1 VRIHAEQETD
11 SVEAKV
17 TGRKRPEGKET
28 GFRHQ
33 FCYFSAVNP
42 SPAPMPKEAYRLTKV
57 VFTLGPATED
67 EAMLEKLILA
77 GVDVCR
83 LNMAH
88 ADDSWTRA
96 MIRRVRE
103 VCRRTQRH
111 IALLMDVK
119 GPEIRTGD
127 LPAPVDL
134 AAGQLI
140 DLLPRPGRAEDEVL
154 AVSVNYPMMG
164 RDVSAGNLVL
174 VDSGLIR
181 LEVLTSTPSR
191 VRCRVIVPA
200 RLCSRCHVNL
210 PGARVRLPALTAKDR
225 ADIAV
230 GVEEQV
236 DFFALSFSREADDV
250 DILRR
255 LLSDMKSAARIVA
268 KIEDQSGMA
277 NLDEIIVAADAVM
290 VARGDLGIEV
300 PMEDLPLFQKRAVE
314 ACIRHRKPVI
324 VATHLLESMITSP
337 VPTRAEVSD
346 IAGAV
351 WSTADAIMLSGETT
365 TGRYPLECV
374 QFMKRV
380 AGRIEGS
387 ATKGYNADLPLKT
400 HKDRL
405 LRSAVV
411 LAQELGDSGIVVFTR
426 SGLLP
431 QTLSALR
438 AWRCPIYAF
447 TDDPQV
453 FRHMLLM
460 WGVEPFLMDIKPDP
474 EETIRDA
481 FAYLLRRE
489 WVKPGDWMVVVT
501 NVLAGEKT
509 IDSIQ
514 MRPVE

>member
-1 VRIHAEQETD
+1 MNQ
-11 SVEAKV
+11 
-17 TGRKRPEGKET
+17 
-28 GFRHQ
+28 
-33 FCYFSAVNP
+33 P
-42 SPAPMPKEAYRLTKV
+42 SPMPKAAFRLTKI
-57 VFTLGPATED
+57 VFTLGPASED
-67 EAMLEKLILA
+67 PEMLEKLILA

-88 ADDSWTRA
+88 ADEAWTRT

-103 VCRRTQRH
+103 ICRKSQRH

-119 GPEIRTGD
+119 GPEIRTGN
-127 LPAPVDL
+127 LPAPVEL
-134 AAGQLI
+134 VAGQLL
-140 DLLPRPGRAEDEVL
+140 DLLPRPGEMEDGVL
-154 AVSVNYPMMG
+154 AVGVNYSLLG
-164 RDVSAGNLVL
+164 EDVPVGTTVL

-181 LEVLTSTPSR
+181 LEVLSTSAAR

-200 RLCSRCHVNL
+200 KLGNRRHINL
-210 PGARVRLPALTAKDR
+210 PGVKVRLPALTAKDR

-236 DFFALSFSREADDV
+236 DYFALSFVREADDV

-255 LLSDMKSAARIVA
+255 LLSDLKSTAHIVA
-268 KIEDQSGMA
+268 KIEDQSGID
-277 NLDEIIVAADAVM
+277 NLDEIVIAADAVM

-300 PMEDLPLFQKRAVE
+300 PMEDLPLIQKRTID
-314 ACIRHRKPVI
+314 ACIQHRKPVI

-351 WSTADAIMLSGETT
+351 WSAADGIMLSGETT

-387 ATKGYNADLPLKT
+387 AAKGYNSALPLKT

-405 LRSAVV
+405 LRSAVM
-411 LAQELGDSGIVVFTR
+411 LAQELGESGIVVFTR

-431 QTLSALR
+431 QALSALR

-447 TDDPQV
+447 TDEPLV
-453 FRHMLLM
+453 FRHMLLL
-460 WGVEPFLMDIKPDP
+460 WGVEPFLMEFKSDP
-474 EETIRDA
+474 EETIGEA
-481 FAYLLRRE
+481 FAYLLRRD

-501 NVLAGEKT
+501 NVLAGKKT

>member
-1 VRIHAEQETD
+1 M
-11 SVEAKV
+11 
-17 TGRKRPEGKET
+17 
-28 GFRHQ
+28 
-33 FCYFSAVNP
+33 NP
-42 SPAPMPKEAYRLTKV
+42 ASPAPLPKEAYRLTKI
-57 VFTLGPATED
+57 VFTLGPATEEED
-67 EAMLEKLILA
+67 MLEKLILA

-88 ADDSWTRA
+88 ADEAWTRK

-103 VCRRTQRH
+103 VCLRTNRH
-111 IALLMDVK
+111 IALMMDIK

-127 LPAPVDL
+127 LAKSVDL
-134 AAGQLI
+134 KADQLI
-140 DLLPRPGRAEDEVL
+140 DLLPTPGKSKDGVL
-154 AVSVNYPMMG
+154 AVSVNYPLMG
-164 RDVSAGNLVL
+164 GDVAPGTTVL

-181 LEVLTSTPSR
+181 LEVVATSAER
-191 VRCRVIVPA
+191 VRCRVVVA
-200 RLCSRCHVNL
+200 GKLSSRRHINL
-210 PGARVRLPALTAKDR
+210 PGVRVRLPALTAKDR

-236 DFFALSFSREADDV
+236 DYFALSFVREADDV

-255 LLSDMKSAARIVA
+255 VLTDLKSRARIIS
-268 KIEDQSGMA
+268 KIEDQSGIA
-277 NLDEIIVAADAVM
+277 NLDEIIVASDAVM

-300 PMEDLPLFQKRAVE
+300 PMEDLPLIQKRTVD

-324 VATHLLESMITSP
+324 VATHLLESMILSP

-365 TGRYPLECV
+365 TGKYPLECV

-380 AGRIEGS
+380 AGRIEGN
-387 ATKGYNADLPLKT
+387 ATKGYNEDLPLKT

-411 LAQELGDSGIVVFTR
+411 LAQELGDKGIVVFTR
-426 SGLLP
+426 NGLLP
-431 QTLSALR
+431 QALAALR

-447 TDDPQV
+447 TDEPQV

-460 WGVEPFLMDIKPDP
+460 WGVEPFLMEFTP
-474 EETIRDA
+474 EPEDTICNA
-481 FAYLLRRE
+481 FAYLLRRG
-489 WVKPGDWMVVVT
+489 WVEPGDWMVVVT
-501 NVLAGEKT
+501 NVLAGQKS
-509 IDSIQ
+509 IDTIQ

>member
-1 VRIHAEQETD
+1 
-11 SVEAKV
+11 
-17 TGRKRPEGKET
+17 
-28 GFRHQ
+28 
-33 FCYFSAVNP
+33 
-42 SPAPMPKEAYRLTKV
+42 M
-57 VFTLGPATED
+57 
-67 EAMLEKLILA
+67 
-77 GVDVCR
+77 
-83 LNMAH
+83 
-88 ADDSWTRA
+88 
-96 MIRRVRE
+96 
-103 VCRRTQRH
+103 
-111 IALLMDVK
+111 MDVK

-134 AAGQLI
+134 IEGQLI
-140 DLLPRPGRAEDEVL
+140 DLLPKPGPVEDGVL
-154 AVSVNYPMMG
+154 GVGVNYPLLG
-164 RDVSAGNLVL
+164 GDLSVGSPVL

-181 LEVLTSTPSR
+181 LEVLSTSAER
-191 VRCRVIVPA
+191 VRCRVTVPA
-200 RLCSRCHVNL
+200 KLGSRRHINL

-230 GVEEQV
+230 GVEEKV
-236 DFFALSFSREADDV
+236 DFFALSFVREADDI

-255 LLSDMKSAARIVA
+255 FLSDMKSEARIVA
-268 KIEDQSGMA
+268 KIEDQSGIA
-277 NLDEIIVAADAVM
+277 NLDEIIVATDAVM

-300 PMEDLPLFQKRAVE
+300 PMEDLPLIQKRTID

-374 QFMKRV
+374 QFMKKV

-387 ATKGYNADLPLKT
+387 AVKGYNSALPLKT
-400 HKDRL
+400 NKDRL

-411 LAQELGDSGIVVFTR
+411 LAQEMGDAGLVVFTR

-431 QTLSALR
+431 QALSALR

-447 TDDPQV
+447 TDEPQV

-460 WGVEPFLMDIKPDP
+460 WGVEPFLMDFKSEP
-474 EETIRDA
+474 EESICDA
-481 FAYLLRRE
+481 FAYLIRRG
-489 WVKPGDWMVVVT
+489 WVKKGDWMVVVT
-501 NVLAGEKT
+501 NVLAGNKT

-514 MRPVE
+514 MRPVA

>member
-1 VRIHAEQETD
+1 MWFGI
-11 SVEAKV
+11 S
-17 TGRKRPEGKET
+17 
-28 GFRHQ
+28 
-33 FCYFSAVNP
+33 SAIEPGVNP
-42 SPAPMPKEAYRLTKV
+42 PLPASAPKAAYRLTKI

-67 EAMLEKLILA
+67 EGMLEKLILA

-88 ADDSWTRA
+88 ADEAWTRS
-96 MIRRVRE
+96 MIHRVRE
-103 VCRRTQRH
+103 VCRRTERH

-127 LPAPVDL
+127 LGAPVDL
-134 AAGQLI
+134 AEGQLL
-140 DLLPRPGRAEDEVL
+140 DLLPAPGDAEDGVL
-154 AVSVNYPMMG
+154 AVTVNYPRLG
-164 RDVSAGNLVL
+164 GDVTTGTTVL

-181 LEVLTSTPSR
+181 LEVVSTSPAR
-191 VRCRVIVPA
+191 VRCRVVVPA
-200 RLCSRCHVNL
+200 RLGSRRHINL
-210 PGARVRLPALTAKDR
+210 PGVKVRLPALTAKDK

-230 GVEEQV
+230 GVDEKV
-236 DFFALSFSREADDV
+236 DYFALSFVREADDV

-255 LLSDMKSAARIVA
+255 LLSGLKSSAKIIA
-268 KIEDQSGMA
+268 KIEDQSGLA
-277 NLDEIIVAADAVM
+277 NLDEIITAADAVM
-290 VARGDLGIEV
+290 IARGDLGIEV
-300 PMEDLPLFQKRAVE
+300 PMEDLPLIQKRAVD
-314 ACIRHRKPVI
+314 ACIQHRKPVI
-324 VATHLLESMITSP
+324 VATHLLESMIASP

-351 WSTADAIMLSGETT
+351 WSMADAIMLSGETT

-387 ATKGYNADLPLKT
+387 ATKGYNHALPMKSN
-400 HKDRL
+400 KDRL
-405 LRSAVV
+405 LRSALV
-411 LAQELGDSGIVVFTR
+411 LAQELGEAGLVVFTR

-431 QTLSALR
+431 QALAALR

-447 TDDPQV
+447 TDDAQV

-460 WGVEPFLMDIKPDP
+460 WGVEPFLMEFKEGP
-474 EETIRDA
+474 EDTIQDA
-481 FAYLLRRE
+481 FAYLLRRG

-501 NVLAGEKT
+501 NVLASDKV

-514 MRPVE
+514 MRPVG

>member
-1 VRIHAEQETD
+1 
-11 SVEAKV
+11 
-17 TGRKRPEGKET
+17 
-28 GFRHQ
+28 
-33 FCYFSAVNP
+33 
-42 SPAPMPKEAYRLTKV
+42 
-57 VFTLGPATED
+57 
-67 EAMLEKLILA
+67 
-77 GVDVCR
+77 
-83 LNMAH
+83 MAH
-88 ADDSWTRA
+88 ADEAWTRA
-96 MIRRVRE
+96 MIHRVRH
-103 VCRRTQRH
+103 VCRKTQRH

-127 LPAPVDL
+127 LPAPIDL
-134 AAGQLI
+134 VEGQLI
-140 DLLPRPGRAEDEVL
+140 DLMPQPCGAEDGVV
-154 AVSVNYPMMG
+154 AVSVNYPRLG
-164 RDVSAGNLVL
+164 GDVSAGTTVL

-181 LEVLTSTPSR
+181 LEVLSTSSAR

-200 RLCSRCHVNL
+200 KLGNRRHINL
-210 PGARVRLPALTAKDR
+210 PGVKVRLPALTEKDR
-225 ADIAV
+225 ADVAV
-230 GVEEQV
+230 GVEEEV
-236 DFFALSFSREADDV
+236 DYFALSFVREADDV

-255 LLSDMKSAARIVA
+255 LLSGMKSAARIVA
-268 KIEDQSGMA
+268 KVEDQSGIA

-300 PMEDLPLFQKRAVE
+300 PMEDLPLIQKRAIE

-346 IAGAV
+346 IAGAI
-351 WSTADAIMLSGETT
+351 WSSTDAIMLSGETT

-374 QFMKRV
+374 QLMKRV

-387 ATKGYNADLPLKT
+387 AAKGYNAALPLKT

-411 LAQELGDSGIVVFTR
+411 LAQELGEAGIVVFTR
-426 SGLLP
+426 NGLLP
-431 QTLSALR
+431 QALSALR

-447 TDDPQV
+447 TDEPRI

-460 WGVEPFLMDIKPDP
+460 WGVEPFLMPFKPEP
-474 EETIRDA
+474 EETIGEA

-489 WVKPGDWMVVVT
+489 WVNKGDWMVVVT
-501 NVLAGEKT
+501 NVLAGKKT

>member
-1 VRIHAEQETD
+1 MN
-11 SVEAKV
+11 S
-17 TGRKRPEGKET
+17 
-28 GFRHQ
+28 
-33 FCYFSAVNP
+33 
-42 SPAPMPKEAYRLTKV
+42 SPAARPKEAYRLTKI
-57 VFTLGPATED
+57 VFTLGPASAD
-67 EAMLEKLILA
+67 EQMLEQLILA

-88 ADDSWTRA
+88 ADHDWTRT

-103 VCRRTQRH
+103 VCRRTGRQ

-127 LPAPVDL
+127 LPAPVEL
-134 AAGQLI
+134 VAGQLL
-140 DLLPRPGRAEDEVL
+140 DLLPHPGGPEDGVL
-154 AVSVNYPMMG
+154 AVTVNYPNFG
-164 RDVSAGNLVL
+164 RDVAPGVTVL

-181 LEVLTSTPSR
+181 CEVVSSSPDR

-200 RLCSRCHVNL
+200 KLGSRRHINL
-210 PGARVRLPALTAKDR
+210 PGVKISLPALTAKDR
-225 ADIAV
+225 GDIDI
-230 GVEEQV
+230 GVQEQV
-236 DFFALSFSREADDV
+236 DFFALSFVREADDI

-255 LLSDMKSAARIVA
+255 YLSARKSPARIVA
-268 KIEDQSGMA
+268 KIEDQSGLA
-277 NLDEIIVAADAVM
+277 NLDEIIVATDAVM

-300 PMEDLPLFQKRAVE
+300 PMEDLPLIQKRIVD
-314 ACIRHRKPVI
+314 ACIRLRKPVI
-324 VATHLLESMITSP
+324 VATHLLESMIVSP

-346 IAGAV
+346 IASAV

-387 ATKGYNADLPLKT
+387 ATKGYNTGLPLKT

-405 LRSAVV
+405 LRSAVM
-411 LAQELGDSGIVVFTR
+411 LAQEIGEAGIVVFTR

-447 TDDPQV
+447 TDDAV
-453 FRHMLLM
+453 AFRHLLLM
-460 WGVEPFLMDIKPDP
+460 WGVEPFLVEFSPDP
-474 EETIRDA
+474 EQSIREA
-481 FAYLLRRE
+481 FAYLLRRG
-489 WVKPGDWMVVVT
+489 WVQPGDWMVVVT

-509 IDSIQ
+509 IDTIQ

>member
-1 VRIHAEQETD
+1 MVPACIKAGT
-11 SVEAKV
+11 
-17 TGRKRPEGKET
+17 
-28 GFRHQ
+28 RHP
-33 FCYFSAVNP
+33 FCYFGDVN
-42 SPAPMPKEAYRLTKV
+42 SPFASLPKEAYRHTKI
-57 VFTLGPATED
+57 VFTLGPASAD
-67 EAMLEKLILA
+67 ESMLEQLIIA

-88 ADDSWTRA
+88 ADHDWTRA
-96 MIRRVRE
+96 MIHRVRE
-103 VCRRTQRH
+103 VCRRTGRQ

-127 LPAPVDL
+127 LPAPVEL
-134 AAGQLI
+134 TAGQLI
-140 DLLPRPGRAEDEVL
+140 DLLPQGGAAEDGIL
-154 AVSVNYPMMG
+154 AVSVNYPGLG
-164 RDVSAGNLVL
+164 RDVPAGSTVL

-181 LEVLTSTPSR
+181 LEVVSTAPAR
-191 VRCRVIVPA
+191 VRCRVVVPA
-200 RLCSRCHVNL
+200 KLGSRRHINL
-210 PGARVRLPALTAKDR
+210 PGVKVRLPALTAKDR

-236 DFFALSFSREADDV
+236 DYFALSFVREADDI

-255 LLSDMKSAARIVA
+255 LLSGTSSTAHIIA
-268 KIEDQSGMA
+268 KIEDQSAIA

-300 PMEDLPLFQKRAVE
+300 PMEDLPLIQKRAVD
-314 ACIRHRKPVI
+314 ACIRLRKPVI
-324 VATHLLESMITSP
+324 VATHLLESMILSP

-346 IAGAV
+346 IASAV

-380 AGRIEGS
+380 AGRIEGG
-387 ATKGYNADLPLKT
+387 ATKGYNSALPLKT

-405 LRSAVV
+405 LRSAVM
-411 LAQELGDSGIVVFTR
+411 LAQEIGESGIVVFTR

-431 QTLSALR
+431 QTLAALR

-447 TDDPQV
+447 TDNPVV
-453 FRHMLLM
+453 FRHLLLM
-460 WGVEPFLMDIKPDP
+460 WGVEPFLMEHTAGP
-474 EETIRDA
+474 EQSIRDA
-481 FAYLLRRE
+481 FAYLLRRG
-489 WVKPGDWMVVVT
+489 WVQPGDWMVVVT

-509 IDSIQ
+509 IDSIE

>member
-1 VRIHAEQETD
+1 
-11 SVEAKV
+11 
-17 TGRKRPEGKET
+17 
-28 GFRHQ
+28 
-33 FCYFSAVNP
+33 VNP
-42 SPAPMPKEAYRLTKV
+42 ASSSSTPKAAYRLTKI
-57 VFTLGPATED
+57 VFTLGPASED
-67 EAMLEKLILA
+67 EGMLERMILA

-88 ADDSWTRA
+88 ADEAWTRT
-96 MIRRVRE
+96 MIHRVRE
-103 VCRRTQRH
+103 VCRRTGRH

-127 LPAPVDL
+127 LPEPVDL
-134 AAGQLI
+134 SVGQLI
-140 DLLPRPGRAEDEVL
+140 DLLPAPGDAKDGVL
-154 AVSVNYPMMG
+154 AVGVNYPRLG
-164 RDVSAGNLVL
+164 GDVSVGTTVL

-181 LEVLTSTPSR
+181 LEVVSTSSAR
-191 VRCRVIVPA
+191 VRCRVVVPA
-200 RLCSRCHVNL
+200 RLGNRRHINL
-210 PGARVRLPALTAKDR
+210 PGVKVRLPALTAKDR

-230 GVEEQV
+230 GVDEQV
-236 DFFALSFSREADDV
+236 DYFALSFVREADDV

-255 LLSDMKSAARIVA
+255 LLSDLKSSARIIA
-268 KIEDQSGMA
+268 KVEDQSGIA
-277 NLDEIIVAADAVM
+277 NLDEIISAADAIM

-300 PMEDLPLFQKRAVE
+300 PMEDLPLIQKRAVE
-314 ACIRHRKPVI
+314 ACIQHRKPVI
-324 VATHLLESMITSP
+324 VATHLLESMIASP

-351 WSTADAIMLSGETT
+351 WSMADAIMLSGETT

-387 ATKGYNADLPLKT
+387 AAKGYNSALPLKSN
-400 HKDRL
+400 KDRL
-405 LRSAVV
+405 LRSALV
-411 LAQELGDSGIVVFTR
+411 LAQELGDSGLVVFTR

-431 QTLSALR
+431 QALSALR

-447 TDDPQV
+447 TDDAQV

-460 WGVEPFLMDIKPDP
+460 WGVEPFLMEFKEGP

-481 FAYLLRRE
+481 FAYLLRRG
-489 WVKPGDWMVVVT
+489 WAKAGDWMVVVT
-501 NVLAGEKT
+501 NVLAGEKV

>member
-1 VRIHAEQETD
+1 
-11 SVEAKV
+11 
-17 TGRKRPEGKET
+17 
-28 GFRHQ
+28 
-33 FCYFSAVNP
+33 
-42 SPAPMPKEAYRLTKV
+42 MPKSAYRLTKI

-88 ADDSWTRA
+88 ADEAWTRT

-103 VCRRTQRH
+103 VCIRTQRH

-119 GPEIRTGD
+119 GPEMRTGE
-127 LPAPVDL
+127 LPEPVDL
-134 AAGQLI
+134 AEGQLI
-140 DLLPRPGRAEDEVL
+140 DLLPTPGKTEDGVL

-164 RDVSAGNLVL
+164 GDVSVGTAVL

-181 LEVLTSTPSR
+181 LEVLSSSPAR
-191 VRCRVIVPA
+191 VRCRVVVPA
-200 RLCSRCHVNL
+200 RLHSRRHLNL

-236 DFFALSFSREADDV
+236 DFFALSFAREADDV

-255 LLSDMKSAARIVA
+255 LLSDSKSSARIVA
-268 KIEDQSGMA
+268 KIEDQSGIS

-290 VARGDLGIEV
+290 VARGDLGVEV
-300 PMEDLPLFQKRAVE
+300 PMEDLPLFQKKAVD

-324 VATHLLESMITSP
+324 VATQLLESMITSP

-351 WSTADAIMLSGETT
+351 WSTADAIMLSGETA

-374 QFMKRV
+374 QLMKRV

-387 ATKGYNADLPLKT
+387 ATKGYNAALPLKT

-411 LAQELGDSGIVVFTR
+411 LAQELGDAGVVVFTR

-431 QTLSALR
+431 QTLSAFR
-438 AWRCPIYAF
+438 PSRCPIYAF

-453 FRHMLLM
+453 FRQMLLL
-460 WGVEPFLMDIKPDP
+460 WGVEPFLMAIKPEP
-474 EETIRDA
+474 EATISDA
-481 FAYLLRRE
+481 FAYLVRRE